1 LSTSTIPPTALN
13 HTSVTTR
20 LLVLCPND
28 VIKGF
33 RLETGIREGHL
44 PHNLHKS
51 EAQNH
56 NAASIPNQKKF
67 GSVFQPNRVG
77 FNHSNQS
84 PNAHSHLPQ
93 ALVFT
98 SNSSFLSF
106 FWKETMDKK
115 TVELRKTGGRRC
127 RVIPNSDSSFR
138 DGDLFRNKPQ
148 NTNPTP
154 FGTHQDR
161 FPKQGL
167 LTQRS

>member
-1 LSTSTIPPTALN
+1 MLLYNVVYAKKPTLMGGKSCITWLLIEDLSTSTIPPTALN

-106 FWKETMDKK
+106 F
-115 TVELRKTGGRRC
+115 
-127 RVIPNSDSSFR
+127 
-138 DGDLFRNKPQ
+138 
-148 NTNPTP
+148 
-154 FGTHQDR
+154 
-161 FPKQGL
+161 
-167 LTQRS
+167 